1 MKVVLTRPVGKSE
14 PLSELLTQQQIS
26 SVICPVLQL
35 NEVAVSDTA
44 KAMIS
49 EAELAIFVS
58 PDAVRYFHQLEVPLA
73 GHCAAFAVGEGTAD
87 AIQQT
92 LNIKAK
98 YPKQPDSE
106 GLLALPQLS
115 SVEGKRVLLVKGK
128 GGRPVIAQTL
138 KARGAILDSLVVYER
153 VAVKDN
159 ADGWLDHWRSQ
170 QIEGIVITSNSA
182 ADAIFNTQSS
192 ASKDWLAQRTFFVV
206 SQRIAEHVQQSYN
219 IEQSQIVVCHG
230 PDNRAI
236 AGSIIDYTKQQG
248 RKMTQSESQT
258 KNTNTQQAAKAAE
271 QTVTPHHAKAGVSK
285 VALLALL
292 VALGSGAGA
301 GYVYLQQ
308 QQQLQQALLANQA
321 INAENQLLNTQLSGT
336 KSQLQRVENVLDSL
350 QDNVAK
356 RLAEQQQH
364 VETQLTQTL
373 AKAQQQVSGAVASEA
388 LYLQRLAAFKVAAEQ
403 DYLGAIAILQRL
415 QESLESESNTA
426 AVKQAIAKDI
436 AALKAL
442 PKPQTESLYFELH
455 GLLSQVDTL
464 TIKTKQIPQKAASE
478 DAALSQQVDDWQANL
493 KRSWQGL
500 VDDFITIRHHDEVV
514 IDPLL
519 DKNEQLLIRTQ
530 LRAYLTQAQTALID
544 QQASIYFS
552 ALDSAADTL
561 ARYFDTQHAPVSA
574 MQQALNKLSR
584 SEVQRQEPIELAT
597 PAAVKGWLK

>member
-1 MKVVLTRPVGKSE
+1 
-14 PLSELLTQQQIS
+14 
-26 SVICPVLQL
+26 
-35 NEVAVSDTA
+35 
-44 KAMIS
+44 
-49 EAELAIFVS
+49 
-58 PDAVRYFHQLEVPLA
+58 
-73 GHCAAFAVGEGTAD
+73 
-87 AIQQT
+87 
-92 LNIKAK
+92 
-98 YPKQPDSE
+98 
-106 GLLALPQLS
+106 
-115 SVEGKRVLLVKGK
+115 
-128 GGRPVIAQTL
+128 
-138 KARGAILDSLVVYER
+138 
-153 VAVKDN
+153 
-159 ADGWLDHWRSQ
+159 
-170 QIEGIVITSNSA
+170 
-182 ADAIFNTQSS
+182 
-192 ASKDWLAQRTFFVV
+192 
-206 SQRIAEHVQQSYN
+206 
-219 IEQSQIVVCHG
+219 
-230 PDNRAI
+230 
-236 AGSIIDYTKQQG
+236 
-248 RKMTQSESQT
+248 MTQSESQT

-321 INAENQLLNTQLSGT
+321 INAENQLLNTQLSGA
-336 KSQLQRVENVLDSL
+336 KSQLQRVESVLDSL

-356 RLAEQQQH
+356 RLSEQQQH

-426 AVKQAIAKDI
+426 AVQQAIAKDI

-464 TIKTKQIPQKAASE
+464 TVKTKQIPQKAASE

-493 KRSWQGL
+493 KRSWRGL

-530 LRAYLTQAQTALID
+530 LRAYLTQAQTALMD

-561 ARYFDTQHAPVSA
+561 ARYFDTQHAPVNA

-584 SEVQRQEPIELAT
+584 SEVQRQESIELAT

>member
-1 MKVVLTRPVGKSE
+1 MNIVLTRPVGKSE

-26 SVICPVLQL
+26 SIICPVLQL
-35 NEVAVSDTA
+35 NEIAVSDTA

-58 PDAVRYFHQLEVPLA
+58 PDAVRYFHQLSAPLA
-73 GHCAAFAVGEGTAD
+73 SHCNTFAVGEGTAE
-87 AIQQT
+87 AIRQT
-92 LNIKAK
+92 LNRTAK
-98 YPKQPDSE
+98 YPKQADSE
-106 GLLALPQLS
+106 GLLALPELDA
-115 SVEGKRVLLVKGK
+115 VDGKRVLLVKGK
-128 GGRPVIAQTL
+128 GGRPVIAHTL
-138 KARGAILDSLVVYER
+138 KTRGAILDSLVVYER
-153 VAVKDN
+153 TAVKTQSDS
-159 ADGWLDHWRSQ
+159 WLDHWRSQ

-192 ASKDWLAQRTFFVV
+192 AHKAWLAQRIFFVV
-206 SQRIAEHVQQSYN
+206 SQRIAEHLQQSYH

-258 KNTNTQQAAKAAE
+258 KNTTAQQSTPAAQPPSAAH
-271 QTVTPHHAKAGVSK
+271 QHKVGISK

-308 QQQLQQALLANQA
+308 QQQLQQTLLANQA
-321 INAENQLLNTQLSGT
+321 VNAENQLLNTQLSST
-336 KSQLQRVENVLDSL
+336 KSQLQRVEKILDSL
-350 QDNVAK
+350 QDNVA
-356 RLAEQQQH
+356 RQLAEQQQQ
-364 VETQLTQTL
+364 VETQLMQTL

-388 LYLQRLAAFKVAAEQ
+388 LYLQRLAAFKVTAEQ
-403 DYLGAIAILQRL
+403 DYQGAVAILQRL
-415 QESLESESNTA
+415 LETLEPQPNTT
-426 AVKQAIAKDI
+426 VVRQAIATDI
-436 AALKAL
+436 AALQAM
-442 PKPQTESLYFELH
+442 PKPQTESLYFEIH

-464 TIKTKQIPQKAASE
+464 TIKTKQIPKASKNDDAS
-478 DAALSQQVDDWQANL
+478 LSPEVDDWKANL

-500 VDDFITIRHHDEVV
+500 VNDFITVRHHDEVV

-519 DKNEQLLIRTQ
+519 DKNEQMLIRAQ
-530 LRAYLTQAQTALID
+530 LRAYLTQAQTALVD

-561 ARYFDTQHAPVSA
+561 KRYFDTQQAPVIA
-574 MQQALNKLSR
+574 MQQALSKLSR
-584 SEVQRQEPIELAT
+584 SEVQRQDAIELAT
-597 PAAVKGWLK
+597 PAAVKGWLQ

>member
-1 MKVVLTRPVGKSE
+1 MKVALTRPVGKSE
-14 PLSELLTQQQIS
+14 PLSELLLQQQID
-26 SVICPVLQL
+26 SVICPVLRL
-35 NEVAVSDTA
+35 NEVAVSDA
-44 KAMIS
+44 AQAMIH

-58 PDAVRYFHQLEVPLA
+58 PDAVRYFSQLAVPLA

-106 GLLALPQLS
+106 GLLALQQLS

-138 KARGAILDSLVVYER
+138 KARGAIVDSLVVYER
-153 VAVKDN
+153 TAVKDTS
-159 ADGWLDHWRSQ
+159 DSWLDHWRSQ

-192 ASKDWLAQRTFFVV
+192 ASKDWLAQCTFFVV

-258 KNTNTQQAAKAAE
+258 KHTNTQQTQRAAE
-271 QTVTPHHAKAGVSK
+271 QTVASHQAKAGVSK
-285 VALLALL
+285 VALLALF
-292 VALGSGAGA
+292 VALGSGIGA

-308 QQQLQQALLANQA
+308 QQQLQQTLLANQA
-321 INAENQLLNTQLSGT
+321 ISAENQLLSTQLNGA
-336 KSQLQRVENVLDSL
+336 KSQLQRVEKVLDSL
-350 QDNVAK
+350 QGDVTK
-356 RLAEQQQH
+356 RLAEQQQN
-364 VETQLTQTL
+364 VDTQLMQTL

-388 LYLQRLAAFKVAAEQ
+388 LYLQRLATFKVAAEQ
-403 DYLGAIAILQRL
+403 DYLGAVAILERL
-415 QESLESESNTA
+415 LESLASESNTA
-426 AVKQAIAKDI
+426 VVKQAIATDI
-436 AALKAL
+436 ATLKAL

-455 GLLSQVDTL
+455 GLLSQVDVL
-464 TIKTKQIPQKAASE
+464 TIKTKQIPQTSVSE
-478 DAALSQQVDDWQANL
+478 DAVLSQQVDDWKANL
-493 KRSWQGL
+493 QRSWQRV
-500 VDDFITIRHHDEVV
+500 VDDFITIRHHDEVI

-519 DKNEQLLIRTQ
+519 DKNEQLLIRAQ
-530 LRAYLTQAQTALID
+530 LRAYLTQAQTALMD
-544 QQASIYFS
+544 QQAGIYFS
-552 ALDSAADTL
+552 ALDGAAETL
-561 ARYFDTQHAPVSA
+561 ARYFDTQHPSVNA
-574 MQQALNKLSR
+574 MQQALHKLSR
-584 SEVQRQEPIELAT
+584 SEVQRQDSVELAT